1 MPSERRIASLFA
13 RLAGRRAAFIPYVT
27 AGDPDLD
34 ATLEVLCGLAEGG
47 ADLIELGVPFSD
59 PMADGPVI
67 EAAMNR
73 ALAAGTTLAGVLDL
87 TARFRAR
94 FPEIPVVLFGYLNP
108 LHRRGLAR
116 VASEARQAGADGF
129 LVVDLPPE
137 ESPALVPHLADH
149 DLDFIALFTPTS
161 DDARVAAIS
170 RVASGFAYYVSMNAI
185 TGDRLSDL
193 APVAARVSTLRAG
206 TGLPICVGFG
216 ISTPDD
222 ARAVAAFADGVI
234 VGSALV
240 RALSEVER
248 PALRHTARDLA
259 AAFRAGIDAAARPSP

>member
-1 MPSERRIASLFA
+1 MSSRRRITSLFD
-13 RLAGRRAAFIPYVT
+13 RLAARRAAFIPYVT

-34 ATLEVLCGLAEGG
+34 ATFDVLSGLVEGG

-73 ALAAGTTLAGVLDL
+73 ALASGTTVTGVLAL

-94 FPEIPVVLFGYLNP
+94 FPDVPLILFGYLNP
-108 LHRRGLAR
+108 LHRRGLDK
-116 VASEARQAGADGF
+116 VAAEAHAAGADGF

-137 ESPALVPHLADH
+137 EAHALVPHLAAH
-149 DLDFIALFTPTS
+149 HLDLIALFTPTS
-161 DDARVAAIS
+161 DDARVAAIAA
-170 RVASGFAYYVSMNAI
+170 VASGFAYYVSMNAI
-185 TGDRLSDL
+185 TGDRLMDL
-193 APVAARVSTLRAG
+193 TPVAARVGELRAL

-216 ISTPDD
+216 ISTPED

-240 RALSEVER
+240 RALAEIPRTELQEASR
-248 PALRHTARDLA
+248 ALA
-259 AAFRAGIDAAARPSP
+259 ATFRAAMEGAAPNP